1 MNDNRTFRILI
12 AGGGTAGWMAAALL
26 ARFLPPDY
34 RVELVESEAI
44 GTVGVGEATIPQIR
58 HFNQALGIDEAEFLR
73 ETKGSFKLGI
83 AFDGWR
89 GEGHSYMHAFGPV
102 GQSSGLIAFRH
113 YWLRAKALGHA
124 KDLAHYSPNEMAA
137 RNLRMPGP
145 GSADL
150 PYAYHFDASL
160 YAAFLRHYAETRGV
174 VRAEGI
180 IERVER
186 DSETGDI
193 AALVLDGDRRL
204 EADFFIDCTGFRALL
219 IEHELDAGFTDWS
232 HWLPCDRAVAVPCS
246 AHGDFTPYTRAT
258 AHDAGWQWRIPLQH
272 RVGNGIVYCSEFL
285 SDDDAQARLLANL
298 DGKPMADPN
307 RLRFTTG
314 MRTRQWS
321 HNCLA
326 LGLAAGFMEPLE
338 STSIHLIQ
346 SSIARFLAMLPGRE
360 PAPAM
365 VAEFNRQSHFEWSRI
380 RDFLILHYRAN
391 GREGEPFWDRCRD
404 MDLPD
409 TLSAKIEQF
418 RNSGFIH
425 REHEE
430 LFTQDGW
437 LQVFVGQGVIPGAHH
452 PLADA
457 MPMGEVVAMLARID
471 GRIGTLIEAMPDH
484 AQFLRAYCMPRSE
497 AAARK
502 RTPA

>member
-73 ETKGSFKLGI
+73 ETKGSFKLGV

-145 GSADL
+145 GGADL

-160 YAAFLRHYAETRGV
+160 YAAFLRHYAEARGA
-174 VRAEGI
+174 VRTEGV

-186 DSETGDI
+186 DGETGDI
-193 AALVLDGDRRL
+193 AALVLDGDRRM

-219 IEHELDAGFTDWS
+219 IEGAMEAGFDDWS
-232 HWLPCDRAVAVPCS
+232 NLLPCDRALAVPCAS
-246 AHGDFTPYTRAT
+246 GGDFTPYTRAM
-258 AHDAGWQWRIPLQH
+258 ARKAGWQWRIPLQH
-272 RVGNGIVYCSEFL
+272 RIGNGYVFSSQFCSE
-285 SDDDAQARLLANL
+285 DEAADTLLANL
-298 DGKPMADPN
+298 DGSPDGDP
-307 RLRFTTG
+307 RLLSFITG
-314 MRTRQWS
+314 KRRRQWIG
-321 HNCLA
+321 NCLA

-338 STSIHLIQ
+338 STSIHLVQ
-346 SSIARFLAMLPGRE
+346 SALARFLQLLPAGRST
-360 PAPAM
+360 PSTIGH
-365 VAEFNRQSHFEWSRI
+365 FNAQADFEWSRV
-380 RDFLILHYRAN
+380 RDFLVLHYWAN
-391 GREGEPFWDRCRD
+391 GREGDPFWDAMRALGLPATLQPKIDQWRD
-404 MDLPD
+404 
-409 TLSAKIEQF
+409 T
-418 RNSGFIH
+418 GHIH

-430 LFTQDGW
+430 LFTEVAW
-437 LQVFVGQGVIPGAHH
+437 FQVFAGQGVLANHYN

-457 MPMGEVVAMLARID
+457 MATQDLLDFLASQERQ
-471 GRIGTLIEAMPDH
+471 LEQAAAAMPHH
-484 AQFLRAYCMPRSE
+484 ADTLGRLMARPAKRNT
-497 AAARK
+497 AA
-502 RTPA
+502 

>member
-34 RVELVESEAI
+34 RVALVESEAI

-73 ETKGSFKLGI
+73 ESKGSFKLGI

-89 GEGHSYMHAFGPV
+89 GDGHSYMHAFGPV
-102 GQSSGLIAFRH
+102 GKSSGLIAFRH

-145 GSADL
+145 GGADL

-160 YAAFLRHYAETRGV
+160 YAAFLRHYAETRGA
-174 VRAEGI
+174 VRTEGT

-186 DSETGDI
+186 DGETGDI
-193 AALVLDGDRRL
+193 AALVLDGDRRM

-219 IEHELDAGFTDWS
+219 IEGAMEAGFDDWS
-232 HWLPCDRAVAVPCS
+232 SLLSCDRALAVPCAS
-246 AHGDFTPYTRAT
+246 GGDFTPYTRAM
-258 AHDAGWQWRIPLQH
+258 ARKAGWQWRIPLQH
-272 RVGNGIVYCSEFL
+272 RIGNGYVFSSQFCSE
-285 SDDDAQARLLANL
+285 DEAADMLLANL
-298 DGKPMADPN
+298 DGSPDGAP
-307 RLRFTTG
+307 RLLSFTTG
-314 MRTRQWS
+314 KRRRQWIG
-321 HNCLA
+321 NCLA

-338 STSIHLIQ
+338 STSIHLVQ
-346 SSIARFLAMLPGRE
+346 SALARFLQLLPGAR
-360 PAPAM
+360 PTPSTIDH
-365 VAEFNRQSHFEWSRI
+365 FNAQADFEWSRV
-380 RDFLILHYRAN
+380 RDFLVLHYWAN
-391 GREGEPFWDRCRD
+391 GREGDPFWDAMRAL
-404 MDLPD
+404 DLPATLQARIDQWRD
-409 TLSAKIEQF
+409 T
-418 RNSGFIH
+418 GHIH

-430 LFTQDGW
+430 LFTEVAW
-437 LQVFVGQGVIPGAHH
+437 FQVFAGQGVLASHYN

-457 MPMGEVVAMLARID
+457 MAERDLLDFLASQERA
-471 GRIGTLIEAMPDH
+471 LEQSAAAMPHH
-484 AQFLRAYCMPRSE
+484 ADTLGRLMARPAKRNT
-497 AAARK
+497 AA
-502 RTPA
+502 